1 MGAALTTQNAKSN
14 LELRKQID
22 YIAKN
27 FIFDSDFTDM
37 TKLGNEKYCNR
48 LVKKV
53 SDVFKNNKDSIDI
66 VLLRKK
72 LYEIKKNNNQQTDL
86 DFSKEYDVP
95 APAPVDA
102 PAPAPDAPAAVYD
115 TYENEKRQQE
125 QTTGGEGN
133 VKTSRR
139 KSTNRGSPT
148 NKERQRA
155 TLPNVQNIKKKC
167 NEIAKFYVLFAHLFS
182 CIVSTINP
190 SFEISSSSPD
200 KSKTGANSL
209 DFCSS
214 RLNSLI
220 NDGLIQN
227 SDGDVTIQP
236 NVCKTNTSESGTALR
251 LVDLPGIKA
260 LLKLFKDGGDDY
272 IEDVK
277 YLYKEFTGKD
287 APDDINI
294 ENIPLKVYNKNV
306 ECNGSSGTSS
316 RNESRGGRPRYPDPN
331 YYEDERYRN
340 EERDFRNTNAD
351 VRSGAYLTG
360 VTGNPTKEKLFSDYI
375 KNIKLMIQKSENNRS
390 LLLEILA
397 EMFTYIYDS
406 DGEISGV
413 IINPSLTFKDLQSL
427 VKRTRKIIIKLY
439 TECEEDYNAG
449 LDIFFALIQEKIMFK
464 LTMQDAALRNEL
476 EKTIYGQQ
484 ERYIINQYNQN
495 PFIQQNQNANISPV
509 NNPFVPPH
517 FKQLVVKEFKKIL
530 KESEFSS
537 DDNLSTLFNDNKDG
551 LEEYIAEEIASAN
564 GPSMLD
570 AAEVAK
576 AYFSMYSKYD
586 DDADDDADADAD
598 ADDAD
603 DADNIV
609 SSIRPKKR
617 PVISPA
623 AAPLAVAAPPLAVAV
638 APLAVAA
645 PAVAPLAVAPLAV
658 AAAVAAFT
666 GSPHKK
672 KIAHPPPSP
681 SPPSPSP
688 KKKGKP

>member
-48 LVKKV
+48 LVNKV

-86 DFSKEYDVP
+86 DFSKEYD
-95 APAPVDA
+95 A
-102 PAPAPDAPAAVYD
+102 PAPAPAPPAAYE
-115 TYENEKRQQE
+115 TYENKKKQQE

-155 TLPNVQNIKKKC
+155 TLSNMQNIKKKC

-190 SFEISSSSPD
+190 SFEIDSSSPD
-200 KSKTGANSL
+200 KSKTTTNSL

-220 NDGLIQN
+220 NGGLIQN

-287 APDDINI
+287 APDNINI
-294 ENIPLKVYNKNV
+294 ENIPLKVYNKDV

-316 RNESRGGRPRYPDPN
+316 RNDESRGGRPRYPDSN

-340 EERDFRNTNAD
+340 EERDFRNTSMD

-397 EMFTYIYDS
+397 EMFTYTYEN

-427 VKRTRKIIIKLY
+427 VKRTRKIVIKLY

-464 LTMQDAALRNEL
+464 L
-476 EKTIYGQQ
+476 
-484 ERYIINQYNQN
+484 
-495 PFIQQNQNANISPV
+495 
-509 NNPFVPPH
+509 
-517 FKQLVVKEFKKIL
+517 
-530 KESEFSS
+530 
-537 DDNLSTLFNDNKDG
+537 LFLN
-551 LEEYIAEEIASAN
+551 
-564 GPSMLD
+564 
-570 AAEVAK
+570 
-576 AYFSMYSKYD
+576 
-586 DDADDDADADAD
+586 
-598 ADDAD
+598 
-603 DADNIV
+603 
-609 SSIRPKKR
+609 
-617 PVISPA
+617 
-623 AAPLAVAAPPLAVAV
+623 
-638 APLAVAA
+638 
-645 PAVAPLAVAPLAV
+645 
-658 AAAVAAFT
+658 
-666 GSPHKK
+666 
-672 KIAHPPPSP
+672 
-681 SPPSPSP
+681 
-688 KKKGKP
+688 

>member
-48 LVKKV
+48 LMKKV

-86 DFSKEYDVP
+86 DFSKEYD
-95 APAPVDA
+95 APAA
-102 PAPAPDAPAAVYD
+102 PAPAPADAYE

-139 KSTNRGSPT
+139 KSSNRGSPT

-294 ENIPLKVYNKNV
+294 ENIPLKVYNKDV

-397 EMFTYIYDS
+397 EMFTYTYDS

-484 ERYIINQYNQN
+484 ERYIINKYNQN

-517 FKQLVVKEFKKIL
+517 FKQLVIKEFKKIL
-530 KESEFSS
+530 KENYQEAYL
-537 DDNLSTLFNDNKDG
+537 DSTIDG
-551 LEEYIAEEIASAN
+551 LQEYIAEEIASAN
-564 GPSMLD
+564 GPNILD
-570 AAEVAK
+570 AADVAN
-576 AYFSMYSKYD
+576 AYYMIYVD
-586 DDADDDADADAD
+586 PDDADADAD
-598 ADDAD
+598 ADHADDADADAD

-617 PVISPA
+617 PIVPLPPA
-623 AAPLAVAAPPLAVAV
+623 AAPPAVVAAPLAVVA
-638 APLAVAA
+638 
-645 PAVAPLAVAPLAV
+645 APLAV
-658 AAAVAAFT
+658 AAAVAAVT
-666 GSPHKK
+666 GSPVKK
-672 KIAHPPPSP
+672 KTAHPPPI
-681 SPPSPSP
+681 PSP
-688 KKKGKP
+688 KKKS

>member
-72 LYEIKKNNNQQTDL
+72 LYEIKKKNNQQSDL
-86 DFSKEYDVP
+86 DFSKEYDAP
-95 APAPVDA
+95 AAPADAPAPV
-102 PAPAPDAPAAVYD
+102 PSPAAYE
-115 TYENEKRQQE
+115 TYENEKKQQE

-155 TLPNVQNIKKKC
+155 TLPNMQNIKKKC

-182 CIVSTINP
+182 CIVSTVNP

-200 KSKTGANSL
+200 KSKTTTNSL

-220 NDGLIQN
+220 NGGLIQN

-260 LLKLFKDGGDDY
+260 LLKLFKYGGDDY

-287 APDDINI
+287 APDNINI
-294 ENIPLKVYNKNV
+294 ENIPLKVYNKDV

-316 RNESRGGRPRYPDPN
+316 RNDESRGGRPRYPDPN

-397 EMFTYIYDS
+397 EMFTYTYDS

-484 ERYIINQYNQN
+484 ERYIINKYNQN
-495 PFIQQNQNANISPV
+495 PFIQQNQNANNQQ
-509 NNPFVPPH
+509 NNPFVPLH
-517 FKQLVVKEFKKIL
+517 FKPLVIKEFKKIV
-530 KESEFSS
+530 KENYQEAYQEAYL
-537 DDNLSTLFNDNKDG
+537 NSTIVVDG
-551 LEEYIAEEIASAN
+551 LQEYIAEEIASAN
-564 GPSMLD
+564 GPNILD

-586 DDADDDADADAD
+586 DDDDDDDDDDADADAD

-603 DADNIV
+603 DIV
-609 SSIRPKKR
+609 SSIRLKKR
-617 PVISPA
+617 PIVPPASAA
-623 AAPLAVAAPPLAVAV
+623 AAPLAVAAA
-638 APLAVAA
+638 APLGA
-645 PAVAPLAVAPLAV
+645 PPIAVAPLAVAPLAV
-658 AAAVAAFT
+658 APPIAI
-666 GSPHKK
+666 GSPF
-672 KIAHPPPSP
+672 KIKMAH
-681 SPPSPSP
+681 SPPSPSL

>member
-1 MGAALTTQNAKSN
+1 M
-14 LELRKQID
+14 
-22 YIAKN
+22 
-27 FIFDSDFTDM
+27 
-37 TKLGNEKYCNR
+37 
-48 LVKKV
+48 
-53 SDVFKNNKDSIDI
+53 
-66 VLLRKK
+66 
-72 LYEIKKNNNQQTDL
+72 
-86 DFSKEYDVP
+86 
-95 APAPVDA
+95 
-102 PAPAPDAPAAVYD
+102 
-115 TYENEKRQQE
+115 
-125 QTTGGEGN
+125 
-133 VKTSRR
+133 
-139 KSTNRGSPT
+139 
-148 NKERQRA
+148 
-155 TLPNVQNIKKKC
+155 
-167 NEIAKFYVLFAHLFS
+167 
-182 CIVSTINP
+182 
-190 SFEISSSSPD
+190 
-200 KSKTGANSL
+200 
-209 DFCSS
+209 
-214 RLNSLI
+214 
-220 NDGLIQN
+220 
-227 SDGDVTIQP
+227 
-236 NVCKTNTSESGTALR
+236 
-251 LVDLPGIKA
+251 PGIKA
-260 LLKLFKDGGDDY
+260 LLKLFKDSGDDY

-294 ENIPLKVYNKNV
+294 EKIPLKVYNKDV

-316 RNESRGGRPRYPDPN
+316 RNESRGGRPKYSDPN
-331 YYEDERYRN
+331 YYEDEHYRN

-397 EMFTYIYDS
+397 EMFTYTYDS
-406 DGEISGV
+406 DDGEISGV